1 MSRQKKRTKKQR
13 KGPARLAVCRG
24 ALRIALGGLVGYA
37 LLLLVAVVGGLA
49 EALAQGP
56 WLTVLWGA
64 VLALAGYATLCLYGH
79 QRMARWG
86 AVGAILL
93 VAGVVTWFPPTEFI
107 SMTLQAL
114 GLAGFSLVLFDLGR
128 ILNRPLE
135 VPGGL
140 IFLAVIGVVL
150 NLPITILAGL
160 ALLAAGAMLAW
171 QRLEL

>member
-1 MSRQKKRTKKQR
+1 MSRRRKHAKNR
-13 KGPARLAVCRG
+13 KGPAHLAVCRG
-24 ALRIALGGLVGYA
+24 ALRTALGGLAGYA
-37 LLLLVAVVGGLA
+37 LLLLVAVVGGLS
-49 EALAQGP
+49 ETLAQGP
-56 WLTVLWGA
+56 WLTLLWGA

-79 QRMARWG
+79 QRVARWG

-128 ILNRPLE
+128 VLDRPVE

-140 IFLAVIGVVL
+140 IFLAVVGVVL
-150 NLPITILAGL
+150 NTPITVLAGL
-160 ALLAAGAMLAW
+160 ALLAAGALLAW
-171 QRLEL
+171 RRLGL